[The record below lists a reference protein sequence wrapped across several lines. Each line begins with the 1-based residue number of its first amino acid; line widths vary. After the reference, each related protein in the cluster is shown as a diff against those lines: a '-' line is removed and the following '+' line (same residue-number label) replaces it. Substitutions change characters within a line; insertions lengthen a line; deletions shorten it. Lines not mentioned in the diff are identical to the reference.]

1 MNDTPGSVW
10 KDTDLVST
18 YLTGVRAAIPLAAE
32 QLETMCRVIA
42 ELSGPVRRFA
52 DLGCGD
58 GALTAA
64 LLGRFPAAAGLLVD
78 HSPPMLVKAQE
89 RFADSTADL
98 RFLEADLG
106 RSDWHDQQDGPFD
119 AVVSGFS
126 IHHLTHTRKRELY
139 QEIFARLAPGGLFV
153 NVEHVSSPTPEL
165 ERIFNESMVDAMF
178 AHQQRIGSG
187 KTREQVAREYV
198 YRPDKAANILAPV
211 EDQCQWLRQIGFEQ
225 VDCFLKYFELAVFGG
240 RKPGEVSAN
249 PT

>member
-1 MNDTPGSVW
+1 MNDTPGNVW
-10 KDTDLVST
+10 KDGELVAT

-58 GALTAA
+58 GTLAAA
-64 LLGRFPAAAGLLVD
+64 LLGRFPAVAGLLVD
-78 HSPPMLVKAQE
+78 HSPPMLARARE
-89 RFADSTADL
+89 RFADTSADL
-98 RFLEADLG
+98 RFLEADLA
-106 RSDWHDQQDGPFD
+106 RSDWCGEQDGPFD

-126 IHHLTHTRKRELY
+126 IHHLTHARKRELY
-139 QEIFARLAPGGLFV
+139 QEAFARLAPGGFFV
-153 NVEHVSSPTPEL
+153 NVEHVASPTPEL
-165 ERIFNESMVDAMF
+165 ERIFNESMVDAML
-178 AHQQRIGSG
+178 AHQQRIGSD

-211 EDQCQWLRQIGFEQ
+211 EEQCQWLRQIGFEQ

-240 RKPGEVSAN
+240 RKPDETSSE
-249 PT
+249 

>member
-1 MNDTPGSVW
+1 MDDTQGSVW
-10 KDTDLVST
+10 KDGGLVAT

-42 ELSGPVRRFA
+42 ELTGPVRCFA

-58 GALTAA
+58 GTLTAA

-78 HSPPMLVKAQE
+78 HSPPMLAKARE
-89 RFADSTADL
+89 RFADSSADL
-98 RFLEADLG
+98 RLREADLAH
-106 RSDWHDQQDGPFD
+106 SDWCDEQDGPFD

-126 IHHLTHTRKRELY
+126 IHHLTHPRKRELY
-139 QEIFARLAPGGLFV
+139 QEIFTRLAPGGFFV
-153 NVEHVSSPTPEL
+153 NIKHVSSPTPQL
-165 ERIFNESMVDAMF
+165 ERIFNESLVDAIL

-225 VDCFLKYFELAVFGG
+225 VDCFLKYFELTVFGG
-240 RKPGEVSAN
+240 RKPGKISSE
-249 PT
+249 